1 MRNLDILLPGYIY
14 RYWWPAM
21 VNRDRA
27 EEGYDNQ
34 DHFLYRAIRHGANLL
49 SYNLRSGDK
58 SLSLF
63 ICKG

>member
-1 MRNLDILLPGYIY
+1 MRNLDILLLGYIY
-14 RYWWPAM
+14 GYWWPAM

-49 SYNLRSGDK
+49 SYNLR
-58 SLSLF
+58 F
-63 ICKG
+63 RR